1 MKLKPGFILRP
12 FGDQWIAVA
21 VGDTRQ
27 KNLMLSMNKTG
38 AFLWEC
44 LQQQVTEQQLV
55 DALTDRYQVNCEVAA
70 QDVARLLDTFIK
82 EDMLDL

>member
-21 VGDTRQ
+21 VGDARQ
-27 KNLMLSMNKTG
+27 KNLMLSMNRTG

-44 LQQQVTEQQLV
+44 LQRQVTEQQLLT
-55 DALTDRYQVNCEVAA
+55 ALTEKYQVSPEIAA
-70 QDVARLLDTFIK
+70 RDVALLLDMLKK
-82 EDMLDL
+82 EDMLEL

>member
-12 FGDQWIAVA
+12 FGDHWVAVA
-21 VGDTRQ
+21 VGDARQ

-44 LQQQVTEQQLV
+44 LQEHTTEPQLLT
-55 DALTDRYQVNCEVAA
+55 ALTDRYQVSPGQAA
-70 QDVARLLDTFIK
+70 QDVEQLLQVLKK
-82 EDMLDL
+82 EDMLEM

>member
-12 FGDQWIAVA
+12 FGDQWVAVA
-21 VGDTRQ
+21 VGDARQ

-44 LQQQVTEQQLV
+44 LQADVNRKQLV
-55 DALTDRYQVNCEVAA
+55 DALTERYQVSAEVAA

-82 EDMLDL
+82 EDMLEL